1 MEELGNLDEEKPA
14 LLIREGK
21 APKAEITPGDY
32 DPSMSL
38 FPVTVNNFENFE
50 TEIVS
55 VEIAVWTKYDQSDL
69 QWIQLERQE
78 DGSYYTTV
86 DVSTFDY
93 KNGDYPMDAYAR
105 DINGEAFQIGHATGH
120 VNQ

>member
-1 MEELGNLDEEKPA
+1 MDSAGA
-14 LLIREGK
+14 AG
-21 APKAEITPGDY
+21 
-32 DPSMSL
+32 
-38 FPVTVNNFENFE
+38 
-50 TEIVS
+50 
-55 VEIAVWTKYDQSDL
+55 
-69 QWIQLERQE
+69 